1 MFARRPRSHLQQEM
15 GKHECS
21 RLAAKNIAGEKHI
34 IILLII
40 RPSLLSQNIIK
51 VQSDTRVLSFNY
63 SNRISKYRLT
73 TTNEVVVLDF
83 CDSVYFHTLSWLC
96 IPSWDMNDG
105 PVSGGMNVS
114 VPSIISIPVLKG
126 CSQGGRCCMLPLFP
140 TNVMHGEVV
149 YLSYYSVTTKYLSA
163 SDYNIPKVLHP
174 EDFKT
179 WNPCVLF
186 EFPIKSDTFV
196 SSDSSNTSEL

>member
-1 MFARRPRSHLQQEM
+1 M
-15 GKHECS
+15 
-21 RLAAKNIAGEKHI
+21 
-34 IILLII
+34 
-40 RPSLLSQNIIK
+40 
-51 VQSDTRVLSFNY
+51 
-63 SNRISKYRLT
+63 
-73 TTNEVVVLDF
+73 VVLDF

-163 SDYNIPKVLHP
+163 SDYNIPNVLHP
-174 EDFKT
+174 ENVKT
-179 WNPCVLF
+179 WNPCRIIWISNQEWCFWLLQYIRIIIECF
-186 EFPIKSDTFV
+186 KWNSLKINHNTHIITYTSDT
-196 SSDSSNTSEL
+196 STWNRNINNSP